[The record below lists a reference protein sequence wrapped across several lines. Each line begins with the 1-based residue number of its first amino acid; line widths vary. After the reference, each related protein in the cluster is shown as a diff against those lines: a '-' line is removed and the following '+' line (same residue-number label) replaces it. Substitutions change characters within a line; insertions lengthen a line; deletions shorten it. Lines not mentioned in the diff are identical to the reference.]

1 MSETQNLFVNRFL
14 LPRNDKNPLQS
25 KYIFEIMNLEIE
37 IKKNGPK
44 QLFITGIG
52 TEVGKTV
59 CSAVL
64 TKYFNA
70 DYWKPVQSGDLDYS
84 DSNKISEWT
93 GENTICYP
101 ETYRF
106 QLAASPHQSAK
117 EEGITIDLNEFK
129 LPHTPNNLIV
139 EGAGGLMVPLND
151 NEFIIDLIEKLNIPA
166 ALVVRNYLGCIN
178 HTLLSI
184 SALAQRKIKLEYLI
198 LNGDFPQ
205 DTERVICKNMLSET
219 KVIRIPDVKNITKES
234 IENIVKQLEKIDS

>member
-1 MSETQNLFVNRFL
+1 
-14 LPRNDKNPLQS
+14 
-25 KYIFEIMNLEIE
+25 MNVAVKT
-37 IKKNGPK
+37 KKNTQK
-44 QLFITGIG
+44 RIFITGIG
-52 TEVGKTV
+52 TEIGKTV

-70 DYWKPVQSGDLDYS
+70 DYWKPVQSGDLELS
-84 DSNKISEWT
+84 DSMKIINWV
-93 GENTICYP
+93 GEHTICHS

-129 LPHTPNNLIV
+129 LPNTSNNLIV

-151 NEFIIDLIEKLNIPA
+151 NEFIIDLIEKLDLPA

-184 SALAQRKIKLEYLI
+184 SALEQKKIKLEYVI
-198 LNGDFPQ
+198 LNGNFPQ
-205 DTERVICKNMLSET
+205 DTERIICKNIPSET
-219 KVIRIPDVKNITKES
+219 KIIRIPDLESITKES
-234 IENIVKQLEKIDS
+234 IDNIVKQLEKIDSWIRNH